1 MKPDSHSN
9 PSPQWLSDVAIA
21 QFLLFE
27 ATVESLSVLGENLAR
42 ARGRANDVAMGS
54 KPLKRS
60 ARELAEP
67 FRVRYSYYKR
77 LRESRQT
84 H

>member
-1 MKPDSHSN
+1 MKSDTRPDAA
-9 PSPQWLSDVAIA
+9 PPWLAEVAIA

-27 ATVESLSVLGENLAR
+27 ATVESLSALGEHLAR
-42 ARGRANDVAMGS
+42 ARPTDPALGKS
-54 KPLKRS
+54 TLQRS
-60 ARELAEP
+60 AREITEA

-77 LRESRQT
+77 LREARQT

>member
-1 MKPDSHSN
+1 MKPATRSK

-42 ARGRANDVAMGS
+42 AGVRANEFPIRG
-54 KPLKRS
+54 KTLQRS
-60 ARELAEP
+60 ARKLAEP

>member
-1 MKPDSHSN
+1 MKSDDHPSA
-9 PSPQWLSDVAIA
+9 SPQWLAEVAIA

-27 ATVESLSVLGENLAR
+27 ATVESLSVLGEHL
-42 ARGRANDVAMGS
+42 ARGRSTDAASGTNT
-54 KPLKRS
+54 LQRS
-60 ARELAEP
+60 AREIAEP

-77 LRESRQT
+77 LRETRQT